1 MNKTDTCTELEAIE
15 LAGVSAKTLRRFKE
29 SGYLDVSDT
38 DNGQPLY
45 SRRQLFEIFG
55 GVDTQEQMGRDPTDD
70 TTAIVSEGE
79 PTNHREEAM
88 STCTGTGNGDTN
100 HSVSTTD
107 MSQEREI
114 QRLQNLID
122 IQERILDSKDS
133 EIADLRS
140 QRTWLQERIER
151 LEEKSERDQILLL
164 SETQTIR
171 SLISYQENRRSP
183 VRQLLEW
190 IGVTKPETETE
201 GATTKT
207 TRTPSAHGSRAI
219 EVQKVAND

>member
-1 MNKTDTCTELEAIE
+1 MNTTDTCTEPEAIK
-15 LAGVSAKTLRRFKE
+15 LAGVSAKTLHRFKE
-29 SGYLDVSDT
+29 SGYLDVTDT
-38 DNGQPLY
+38 DQGQTLY
-45 SRRQLFEIFG
+45 SRRQLVEIFG
-55 GVDTQEQMGRDPTDD
+55 GGDADEQIRSASAAD
-70 TTAIVSEGE
+70 TTATVSEDVS
-79 PTNHREEAM
+79 PNYPEEELSKCSAPVK
-88 STCTGTGNGDTN
+88 GDIDN
-100 HSVSTTD
+100 LVSTID
-107 MSQEREI
+107 RSQEREL

-133 EIADLRS
+133 EIADLKS

-201 GATTKT
+201 GATAKT
-207 TRTPSAHGSRAI
+207 TRTPSAHGNRAI

>member
-1 MNKTDTCTELEAIE
+1 MNTTDTCTELEATD

-29 SGYLDVSDT
+29 SGYLEVTDT
-38 DNGQPLY
+38 VDGQPLY
-45 SRRQLFEIFG
+45 SRRQLVEIFG
-55 GVDTQEQMGRDPTDD
+55 GIDTHEQIRSEAARN
-70 TTAIVSEGE
+70 TTTTVSEE
-79 PTNHREEAM
+79 VPTTHRTEEM
-88 STCTGTGNGDTN
+88 STCTGAGNGDTN
-100 HSVSTTD
+100 HSISTTD
-107 MSQEREI
+107 MSQEREL

-133 EIADLRS
+133 EIADLKS

-190 IGVTKPETETE
+190 IGVTRPESETE

-207 TRTPSAHGSRAI
+207 IRTPSAHGSRAI
-219 EVQKVAND
+219 EVQKIVND